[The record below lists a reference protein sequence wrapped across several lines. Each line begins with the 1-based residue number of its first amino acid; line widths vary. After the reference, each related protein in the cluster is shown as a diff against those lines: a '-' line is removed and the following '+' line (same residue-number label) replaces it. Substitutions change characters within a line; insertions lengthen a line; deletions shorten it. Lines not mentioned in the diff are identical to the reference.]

1 MTPETIIAA
10 ARELLDMPF
19 RHQGRAPTGKTD
31 CAGVACHVAAS
42 HSLSYVDQTDYPRQ
56 PGGGHLESTLDSQ
69 PCLVRV
75 PLSDKRAGDMLL
87 MRFAGD
93 PQHLAIFTGSTI
105 IHAYETVGKVAEH
118 RLDEAWERRIVR
130 VYRFTSEAEA
140 A

>member
-19 RHQGRAPTGKTD
+19 RHQGRASSGKTD
-31 CAGVACHVAAS
+31 CAGVICHVAEA
-42 HSLSYVDQTDYPRQ
+42 HGLPYADQTNYPRM
-56 PGGGHLESTLDSQ
+56 PGSGRLEAALDEQ
-69 PCLVRV
+69 PCLTRV
-75 PLSDKRAGDMLL
+75 PVSTRQAGDVLL
-87 MRFAGD
+87 MKFAGD

-130 VYRFTSEAEA
+130 VYRFTEVV
-140 A
+140 

>member
-19 RHQGRAPTGKTD
+19 RHQGRASSGKTD
-31 CAGVACHVAAS
+31 CAGVICHVAES
-42 HSLSYVDQTDYPRQ
+42 HGLPYADQTNYPRL
-56 PGGGHLESTLDSQ
+56 PGSGRLESALDDQ
-69 PCLVRV
+69 PCLIRV
-75 PLSDKRAGDMLL
+75 PVSTRQAGDVLL
-87 MRFAGD
+87 MKFAGD

-130 VYRFTSEAEA
+130 VYRFTEAV
-140 A
+140 